1 MNDFYV
7 KTPQAKTDI
16 GLLSEQTAPRPT
28 PKSMDDGRNEIFDS
42 YVGAVMWGMPNLKE
56 DFQDYV
62 WDLLRREDDFSVGK
76 DNEGCDMSLK
86 DIVDD
91 LRKDK
96 AAGKGDREVVLGGLT
111 VKDQKGHEKWRV
123 FASEERRW
131 RALTGHGVDPK
142 KVVFLD
148 SPLISLVKI
157 GSDWSTG
164 SKCHF

>member
-7 KTPQAKTDI
+7 KNPQAKTDI
-16 GLLSEQTAPRPT
+16 GLLSELVLPRLAA
-28 PKSMDDGRNEIFDS
+28 PKSGDDGQNDNFDS

-62 WDLLRREDDFSVGK
+62 WDLLRGEDDFSVGK
-76 DNEGCDMSLK
+76 DNEGRDMSLK

-96 AAGKGDREVVLGGLT
+96 AAGKGDREVVLGGSD

-142 KVVFLD
+142 KVMF
-148 SPLISLVKI
+148 INI
-157 GSDWSTG
+157 FW
-164 SKCHF
+164 

>member
-7 KTPQAKTDI
+7 KNPQAKTDI
-16 GLLSEQTAPRPT
+16 GLLSEKSPPRPA
-28 PKSMDDGRNEIFDS
+28 PPRSGSDGRNEGFDS
-42 YVGAVMWGMPNLKE
+42 YVGAAMWGMPNLKE

-62 WDLLRREDDFSVGK
+62 WDLLRGEDDFSVGK
-76 DNEGCDMSLK
+76 DNEGGDMSLK

-96 AAGKGDREVVLGGLT
+96 AAGKGDREVVLGSSS

-142 KVVFLD
+142 KVIYLGVSLT
-148 SPLISLVKI
+148 SLVKL
-157 GSDWSTG
+157 SFN
-164 SKCHF
+164 CQ

>member
-1 MNDFYV
+1 LFVYVSDFYA
-7 KTPQAKTDI
+7 KNPQAKTEI
-16 GLLSEQTAPRPT
+16 GLLSENASPRPAP
-28 PKSMDDGRNEIFDS
+28 PKLRDDERHESFDS
-42 YVGAVMWGMPNLKE
+42 YVGAAVWGMPNLKE

-62 WDLLRREDDFSVGK
+62 WDLLRGEDDFSVGK
-76 DNEGCDMSLK
+76 DNEGCNMSLK

-96 AAGKGDREVVLGGLT
+96 AADREVVLAGSG

-142 KVVFLD
+142 KVTCRDL
-148 SPLISLVKI
+148 PLIRLVKVS
-157 GSDWSTG
+157 SD
-164 SKCHF
+164 

>member
-1 MNDFYV
+1 MAGTTIPQLFVYVNDFYV
-7 KTPQAKTDI
+7 KNPQAKTDV
-16 GLLSEQTAPRPT
+16 GLLSERVPPRPT
-28 PKSMDDGRNEIFDS
+28 TKSRDDERDEIFDS

-62 WDLLRREDDFSVGK
+62 WDLLRGEDDFSVGK
-76 DNEGCDMSLK
+76 GNEGRDMSLK

-96 AAGKGDREVVLGGLT
+96 AAGKGDREVVLGGSA

-142 KVVFLD
+142 KVIL
-148 SPLISLVKI
+148 LSLLAKI
-157 GSDWSTG
+157 RSDL
-164 SKCHF
+164 

>member
-7 KTPQAKTDI
+7 KNPQAKTDI
-16 GLLSEQTAPRPT
+16 GLLSERVPPRPT
-28 PKSMDDGRNEIFDS
+28 TKSRDDGRDEIFDI

-62 WDLLRREDDFSVGK
+62 WDLLRGEDDFSVGK
-76 DNEGCDMSLK
+76 GNEGRDMSLK

-96 AAGKGDREVVLGGLT
+96 AAGKGDREVVLGGSA

-142 KVVFLD
+142 KVILL
-148 SPLISLVKI
+148 SSLAKI
-157 GSDWSTG
+157 RSDL
-164 SKCHF
+164 